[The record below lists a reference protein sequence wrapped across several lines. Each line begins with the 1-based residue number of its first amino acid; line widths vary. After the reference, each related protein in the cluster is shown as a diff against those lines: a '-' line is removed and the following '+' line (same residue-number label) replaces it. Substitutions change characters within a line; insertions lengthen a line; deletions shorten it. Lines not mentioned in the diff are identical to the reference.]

1 MNVNLWFARDNHGEI
16 TTILNSNNI
25 NTYTCPICN
34 SEVIPKALESKQI
47 TPHFAHI
54 DKNNLL
60 DKSFKGSRERECKTC
75 SKLFN
80 VSSKEYFFY
89 IGNRL
94 EIPKRCKSCRN
105 KRKKEKLNG

>member
-16 TTILNSNNI
+16 TTIINSNNE

-54 DKNNLL
+54 DRNNVQVNHLYT
-60 DKSFKGSRERECKTC
+60 FG
-75 SKLFN
+75 
-80 VSSKEYFFY
+80 
-89 IGNRL
+89 
-94 EIPKRCKSCRN
+94 
-105 KRKKEKLNG
+105 